1 MGSLTAQFWPILR
14 GLFLVPKSGADL
26 GIQDLEGGRA
36 KRRRMGK
43 ARHAQPKALAVEL
56 KSTEGADRL
65 GLSIR
70 QPRSVA
76 SLGPEP

>member
-36 KRRRMGK
+36 KRRRMG
-43 ARHAQPKALAVEL
+43 
-56 KSTEGADRL
+56 
-65 GLSIR
+65 
-70 QPRSVA
+70 
-76 SLGPEP
+76 